1 MALPLKAIAVFDA
14 VARCCSLSKAAEEL
28 YVTPSAVS
36 QQIHALELHLG
47 TTLITKVGRGIAL
60 TEAGERYF
68 EMIAEN
74 MQSITE
80 ATNRIRGLRTRSTL
94 TVRTTPTLGTKWLL
108 PRLHRFMEVNPDVE
122 LRINGTTEITDFSRE
137 SVDVEIRHGE
147 GKWPGVHIE
156 GLAQEDFFPV
166 CSPSYHAAHS
176 LRCSDLQSHR
186 LIYSVKA
193 QLQWAHWFA
202 SLGIK
207 TSLDLSRLQFDRS
220 HMAIDAAVDG
230 LGVAL
235 ESNLM
240 MSQEL
245 RAGKLICPVNSPP
258 HFKLTTQWIVC
269 PYDHLRKSKVLRFLE
284 WLRHEREL
292 WEQEVAS
299 LRLQSATTPHAPS
312 V

>member
-1 MALPLKAIAVFDA
+1 MTLPLKAIAVFDA

-36 QQIHALELHLG
+36 QQIHSLELHLG

-94 TVRTTPTLGTKWLL
+94 TVRTTPTLGSKWLL
-108 PRLHRFMEVNPDVE
+108 PRLHRFMEANPDIE

-156 GLAQEDFFPV
+156 GLAQENFFPV
-166 CSPSYHAAHS
+166 CAPSYRAAGS
-176 LRCSDLQSHR
+176 LQCADLQSHR

-202 SLGIK
+202 SLDIK
-207 TSLDLSRLQFDRS
+207 TSLELSRLQFDRS

-240 MSQEL
+240 MSHEL
-245 RAGKLICPVNSPP
+245 KTGKLICPVDIPP
-258 HFKLTTQWIVC
+258 NFKLTTQWIVC

-284 WLRHEREL
+284 WLRQEREL
-292 WEQEVAS
+292 WEHEIAQTK
-299 LRLQSATTPHAPS
+299 LQSPSTQCAPS
-312 V
+312 L